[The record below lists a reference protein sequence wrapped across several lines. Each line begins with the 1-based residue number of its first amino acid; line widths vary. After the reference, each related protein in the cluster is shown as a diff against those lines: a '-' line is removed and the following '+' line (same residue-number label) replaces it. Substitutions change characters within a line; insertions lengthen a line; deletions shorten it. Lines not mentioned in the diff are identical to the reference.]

1 MRYIKIIFLMLLMLP
16 PVYAAKIETGEQ
28 LIRAM
33 HKKYA
38 GKWYKTMTFV
48 QKNTIYKPDGTTE
61 NSVWYEAMSAPGKLR
76 IDFDPLESGNG
87 LIFAVGMQHNFK
99 DGKLTRSQPLVHPL
113 MALAFDV
120 YMQPVEKTVSQLKE
134 LKFDLS
140 VLREDTWQD
149 RKVYVVGAKAE
160 DLRSTQFWIDK
171 KNLYF
176 VRMLQ
181 PSGKNKERT
190 SETQFNKYQKVKGGG
205 WVAPEV
211 VFIVD
216 GKRTFLEEYSEIRAN
231 ISVDDN
237 LFDPQSWMTV
247 NRNYFKGQ

>member
-1 MRYIKIIFLMLLMLP
+1 MLLMLA
-16 PVYAAKIETGEQ
+16 PVYGAKIEIGEQ

-33 HKKYA
+33 NKKYS

-76 IDFDPLESGNG
+76 IDFDPLASGNG
-87 LIFAVGMQHNFK
+87 LIFAGGMQHNFK

-113 MALAFDV
+113 MVLAFDV

-134 LKFDLS
+134 LKIDLAI
-140 VLREDTWQD
+140 LREDTWQD
-149 RKVYVVGAKAE
+149 RAVYVVGAKAG
-160 DLRSTQFWIDK
+160 DLRSPQFWIDK

-181 PSGKNKERT
+181 PTGKNKERI

-205 WVAPEV
+205 WIAPEV

-216 GKRTFLEEYSEIRAN
+216 SKRTFLEEYTEIRAG
-231 ISVDDN
+231 VPLDDK
-237 LFDPQSWMTV
+237 LFDPQSWTTA
-247 NRNYFKGQ
+247 NRDYFKRQ